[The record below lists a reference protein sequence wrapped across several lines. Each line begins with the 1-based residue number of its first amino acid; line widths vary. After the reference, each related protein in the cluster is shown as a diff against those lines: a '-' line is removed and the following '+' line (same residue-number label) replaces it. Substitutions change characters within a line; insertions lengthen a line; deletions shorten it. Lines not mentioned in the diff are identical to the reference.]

1 MTGYGSRFVAAGY
14 KELKPFIPVM
24 GKPVMEWIVKGM
36 YPKDVQ
42 FIFVCRGEHLQK
54 DPSIREKLLALA
66 PGAVI
71 VTIEDWVKKGPV
83 YDVLRAY
90 RALCAA
96 DENKETLGYADKV
109 QADRDGVAAGCL
121 YGMRIEENTSAK
133 DFHREDGCIINYCD
147 FYMTWDFQKFAEEA
161 KARDCDGAVPCYTG
175 FHPNLLPQNNFYASC
190 LTDDEDNLI
199 EIREKYSFEQDKT
212 KAKHSPGVY
221 YFKNGAVMEKYCQ
234 ILTEHEECAIN
245 GEYYASLPYNFMVKD
260 GLKVWVPTDVP
271 YFCQWGTPEDMRE
284 FVYWTDL
291 ILHVKAKDGI
301 GGRTDGKADRAAA
314 EWDDCKLNIGAEIV
328 NGGLG
333 KQRGLSEV
341 SNTDTEKVM
350 KGSVLIPMAG
360 AGQRFADAGYRV
372 HKPAIPTIDR
382 YDGTEKPMVVCATKD
397 LPGVAADGSNVIYVD
412 RTFHREDGVEDAI
425 RSYYQKAQF
434 ITIDRLTEG
443 QACTCM
449 LAKEY
454 VDPEEELLIA
464 GCDNGMDI
472 DRAAFE
478 ETKQACDCIVFTYR
492 HNEAVLQNPNA
503 YGWMLTDEEGTITG
517 TSIKKAISDTPMED
531 PAVVATFWFKRAKIF
546 LDATEKMIREN
557 DRINGEFYVDQTVKH
572 VLDLGYRAKIFDI
585 ARYVGWGTPADYEGY
600 QNTYAYFK
608 AFLMQEGLISAEK

>member
-14 KELKPFIPVM
+14 RELKPFIPVM
-24 GKPVMEWIVKGM
+24 GKPIIEWIVKGM
-36 YPKDVQ
+36 YPADVH

-54 DPSIREKLLALA
+54 DPSMREKLLALA
-66 PGAVI
+66 PEATI

-96 DENKETLGYADKV
+96 QTNGGADGSF
-109 QADRDGVAAGCL
+109 DGV
-121 YGMRIEENTSAK
+121 RIEDNAAAK

-147 FYMTWDFQKFAEEA
+147 FYMSWDFRAFAKEA
-161 KARDCDGAVPCYTG
+161 AVRDCDGAVPCYTG
-175 FHPNLLPQNNFYASC
+175 FHPNLLPQKNFYASC
-190 LTDDEDNLI
+190 LTDEEDNLV
-199 EIREKYSFEQDKT
+199 EIREKYSFEKDKT

-221 YFKNGAVMEKYCQ
+221 YFKSGAVMEKYCQ

-245 GEYYASLPYNFMVKD
+245 GEYYASLPYNFMVRD
-260 GLKVWVPTDVP
+260 GLKVWVPANVD
-271 YFCQWGTPEDMRE
+271 YFCQWGTPEDLRE

-291 ILHVKAKDGI
+291 LIYKHAKNETGQKAGA
-301 GGRTDGKADRAAA
+301 GK
-314 EWDDCKLNIGAEIV
+314 I
-328 NGGLG
+328 
-333 KQRGLSEV
+333 
-341 SNTDTEKVM
+341 
-350 KGSVLIPMAG
+350 LIPMAG

-397 LPGVAADGSNVIYVD
+397 LPGVAEDGSNVIYVD
-412 RTFHREDGVEDAI
+412 RTFHREDGVENAI
-425 RSYYQKAQF
+425 RAYYEKAQF

-449 LAKEY
+449 LAKDCL
-454 VDPEEELLIA
+454 DPEEELLIA

-478 ETKQACDCIVFTYR
+478 ETKRTCDCIVFTYR

-503 YGWMLTDEEGTITG
+503 YGWMLADGEGNITG
-517 TSIKKAISDTPMED
+517 TSIKKAVSDTPMED
-531 PAVVATFWFKRAKIF
+531 PAVVATFWFKRAKVF
-546 LDATEKMIREN
+546 LEATEKMIREN

-585 ARYVGWGTPADYEGY
+585 DRYVGWGTPADYEGY
-600 QNTYAYFK
+600 QNTYAYFR
-608 AFLMQEGLISAEK
+608 AFLEREGMIPAVKR

>member
-14 KELKPFIPVM
+14 RELKPFIPVM
-24 GKPVMEWIVKGM
+24 GKPVIEWIVKGM

-54 DPSIREKLLALA
+54 DPSIKEKLLALA
-66 PGAVI
+66 PGAII

-90 RALCAA
+90 RALCA
-96 DENKETLGYADKV
+96 D
-109 QADRDGVAAGCL
+109 
-121 YGMRIEENTSAK
+121 K
-133 DFHREDGCIINYCD
+133 DFHRENGCIINYCD
-147 FYMTWDFQKFAEEA
+147 FYMTWDFQTFAEEA

-190 LTDDEDNLI
+190 LTDEDDNLI
-199 EIREKYSFEQDKT
+199 EIREKYSFEKDKT

-291 ILHVKAKDGI
+291 ILQIKKHTTERVLKQCGN
-301 GGRTDGKADRAAA
+301 GK
-314 EWDDCKLNIGAEIV
+314 I
-328 NGGLG
+328 
-333 KQRGLSEV
+333 
-341 SNTDTEKVM
+341 
-350 KGSVLIPMAG
+350 LIPMAG

-372 HKPAIPTIDR
+372 HKPAIPTTDR
-382 YDGTEKPMVVCATKD
+382 YDGTEKPMVVCATED

-425 RSYYQKAQF
+425 RAYYEKAKF

-449 LAKEY
+449 LAKDY
-454 VDPEEELLIA
+454 LDPEEELLIA

-478 ETKQACDCIVFTYR
+478 ETKQTCDCIVFTYR
-492 HNEAVLQNPNA
+492 HNESVLQNPNA
-503 YGWMLTDEEGTITG
+503 YGWMLTDEAGNITG

-531 PAVVATFWFKRAKIF
+531 PAVVATFWFRKAKVF
-546 LDATEKMIREN
+546 FDATEKMIREN

-585 ARYVGWGTPADYEGY
+585 DRYVGWGTPADYEGY
-600 QNTYAYFK
+600 QNTYTYFM
-608 AFLMQEGLISAEK
+608 AFLMREGLNGL

>member
-14 KELKPFIPVM
+14 RELKPFIPVM
-24 GKPVMEWIVKGM
+24 GKPIIEWIVKGM
-36 YPKDVQ
+36 YPADVH

-54 DPSIREKLLALA
+54 DPSMREKLLALA
-66 PGAVI
+66 PEATI

-96 DENKETLGYADKV
+96 QTNGGADGSF
-109 QADRDGVAAGCL
+109 DGV
-121 YGMRIEENTSAK
+121 RIENNTAAK

-147 FYMTWDFQKFAEEA
+147 FYMSWDFRAFAKEA
-161 KARDCDGAVPCYTG
+161 AVRDCDGAVPCYTG
-175 FHPNLLPQNNFYASC
+175 FHPNLLPQKNFYASC
-190 LTDDEDNLI
+190 LTDEEDNLV
-199 EIREKYSFEQDKT
+199 EIREKYSFEKDKT

-221 YFKNGAVMEKYCQ
+221 YFKSGAVMEKYCQ

-245 GEYYASLPYNFMVKD
+245 GEYYASLPYNFMVRD
-260 GLKVWVPTDVP
+260 GLKVWVPANVD
-271 YFCQWGTPEDMRE
+271 YFCQWGTPEDLRE

-291 ILHVKAKDGI
+291 LIYKHAKNETGQKAGA
-301 GGRTDGKADRAAA
+301 GK
-314 EWDDCKLNIGAEIV
+314 I
-328 NGGLG
+328 
-333 KQRGLSEV
+333 
-341 SNTDTEKVM
+341 
-350 KGSVLIPMAG
+350 LIPMAG

-397 LPGVAADGSNVIYVD
+397 LPGVAEDGSNVIYVD
-412 RTFHREDGVEDAI
+412 RTFHREDGVENAI
-425 RSYYQKAQF
+425 RAYYEKAQF

-449 LAKEY
+449 LAKDCL
-454 VDPEEELLIA
+454 DPEEELLIA

-478 ETKQACDCIVFTYR
+478 ETKRTCDCIVFTYR

-503 YGWMLTDEEGTITG
+503 YGWMLADGEGNITG
-517 TSIKKAISDTPMED
+517 TSIKKAVSDTPMED
-531 PAVVATFWFKRAKIF
+531 PAVVATFWFKRAKVF
-546 LDATEKMIREN
+546 LEATEKMIREN

-585 ARYVGWGTPADYEGY
+585 DRYVGWGTPADYEGY
-600 QNTYAYFK
+600 QNTYAYFR
-608 AFLMQEGLISAEK
+608 AFLEREGMIPAVKR

>member
-1 MTGYGSRFVAAGY
+1 MNIFIPMTGYGSRFAAAGY
-14 KELKPFIPVM
+14 RELKPFIPVM
-24 GKPVMEWIVKGM
+24 GKPVIEWIVKGM
-36 YPKDVQ
+36 YPKDAQ

-54 DPSIREKLLALA
+54 DPYIKEKLLALSPKA
-66 PGAVI
+66 II
-71 VTIEDWVKKGPV
+71 VTIEEWVKKGPV

-90 RALCAA
+90 RALCEANGRSGA
-96 DENKETLGYADKV
+96 CGS
-109 QADRDGVAAGCL
+109 QGGV
-121 YGMRIEENTSAK
+121 RIEENVSAQ
-133 DFHREDGCIINYCD
+133 DFHKEDGCIINYCD
-147 FYMTWDFQKFAEEA
+147 FYMIWDYAAFAREA
-161 KARDCDGAVPCYTG
+161 KARDCDGAIPCYTG
-175 FHPNLLPQNNFYASC
+175 FHPNLLPQKNFYASC

-199 EIREKYSFEQDKT
+199 EIREKYSFEKDKT

-221 YFKNGAVMEKYCQ
+221 YFKNGAVMEKYCH

-245 GEYYASLPYNFMVKD
+245 GEYYASLPYNFMVED

-291 ILHVKAKDGI
+291 LFG
-301 GGRTDGKADRAAA
+301 TEESAA
-314 EWDDCKLNIGAEIV
+314 EEGKERNGNRAVAYGAGQQEKQTQMPHSHIG
-328 NGGLG
+328 
-333 KQRGLSEV
+333 K
-341 SNTDTEKVM
+341 
-350 KGSVLIPMAG
+350 VLIPMAG

-382 YDGTEKPMVVCATKD
+382 EDGTKKPMVVCATKD
-397 LPGVAADGSNVIYVD
+397 LPGVAADGGNVIYVD

-425 RSYYQKAQF
+425 KTYYEKAQF
-434 ITIDRLTEG
+434 ITIDGLTEG

-454 VDPEEELLIA
+454 LDPEEELLIA

-472 DRAAFE
+472 DRAAFG
-478 ETKQACDCIVFTYR
+478 ETKETCDCVVFTYR

-503 YGWMLTDEEGTITG
+503 YGWMLTDEAGNITG

-531 PAVVATFWFKRAKIF
+531 PAVVATFWFKKAKIF
-546 LDATEKMIREN
+546 LEATEKMIREN

-585 ARYVGWGTPADYEGY
+585 GRYVGWGTPADYEGY
-600 QNTYAYFK
+600 QNTFAYFK
-608 AFLMQEGLISAEK
+608 AFLMREGLILAEK

>member
-1 MTGYGSRFVAAGY
+1 MNIFIPMTGYGSRFVAAGY
-14 KELKPFIPVM
+14 RELKPFIPVM
-24 GKPVMEWIVKGM
+24 GKPIIEWIVKGM
-36 YPKDVQ
+36 YPESVH

-54 DPSIREKLLALA
+54 DPSMKDKLLALA
-66 PGAVI
+66 PTADI

-90 RALCAA
+90 WALYAA
-96 DENKETLGYADKV
+96 DGNNAEGSS
-109 QADRDGVAAGCL
+109 DGV
-121 YGMRIEENTSAK
+121 RIEENTASAG
-133 DFHREDGCIINYCD
+133 FQREDGCIINYCD
-147 FYMTWDFQKFAEEA
+147 FYMTWDFQVFAKEA
-161 KARDCDGAVPCYTG
+161 TARDCDGAVPCYTG
-175 FHPNLLPQNNFYASC
+175 FHPNLLPHKNFYASC
-190 LTDDEDNLI
+190 LTDAEDNLV
-199 EIREKYSFEQDKT
+199 EIREKYSFEKDKT

-221 YFKNGAVMEKYCQ
+221 YFKNGAVMEKYCR

-271 YFCQWGTPEDMRE
+271 YFCQWGTPEDLRE

-291 ILHVKAKDGI
+291 LLRSKNNRLTGMSESAA
-301 GGRTDGKADRAAA
+301 GK
-314 EWDDCKLNIGAEIV
+314 
-328 NGGLG
+328 
-333 KQRGLSEV
+333 
-341 SNTDTEKVM
+341 
-350 KGSVLIPMAG
+350 VLIPMAG

-372 HKPAIPTIDR
+372 HKPAIPTTDR
-382 YDGTEKPMVVCATKD
+382 FDGTEKPMVVCATKD

-425 RSYYQKAQF
+425 RTYYEKAQF

-449 LAKEY
+449 LAKEFL
-454 VDPEEELLIA
+454 DPEEELLIA

-472 DRAAFE
+472 DRAAFQ
-478 ETKQACDCIVFTYR
+478 ETKKTCDCIVFTYR

-503 YGWMLTDEEGTITG
+503 YGWMLTDKDGNITG

-531 PAVVATFWFKRAKIF
+531 PAVVATFWFKRAKVF

-585 ARYVGWGTPADYEGY
+585 DRYVGWGTPADYEGY
-600 QNTYAYFK
+600 QNTYTYFK
-608 AFLMQEGLISAEK
+608 AFLMHEGIISAEK